1 MSASCRKATSLP
13 SVRCPDRLSFLALAN
28 CFLLQKARRM
38 TYGVRKTAGAETRA
52 SRALRGAKGRRRG
65 GQRRNLDPES
75 TIH

>member
-1 MSASCRKATSLP
+1 
-13 SVRCPDRLSFLALAN
+13 
-28 CFLLQKARRM
+28 M